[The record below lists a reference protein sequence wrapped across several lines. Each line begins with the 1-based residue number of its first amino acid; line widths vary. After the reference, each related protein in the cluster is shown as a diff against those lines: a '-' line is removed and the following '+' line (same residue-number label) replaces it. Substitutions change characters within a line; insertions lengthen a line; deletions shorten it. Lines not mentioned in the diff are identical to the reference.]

1 VPCGARFFAF
11 NEGRPELD
19 TDRDWAH
26 LLRPRRRFDQRPQ
39 EPTTRINDAIRVPQ
53 IRLIGADGEQI
64 GIKSTDEA
72 LKYAWDMNLDLVEV
86 APDAKPPVCRVMDY
100 SKYKYEQEQKAK
112 LARKHQ
118 STITIKEIKLRPKI
132 DPHDYATKKGHVVRF
147 LKNRD
152 KVKVTIMFRGREMT
166 HPDRG
171 RQLLLKL
178 ADEVQDL
185 GIVESAPLQDGR
197 NMVMMLAPHKNA
209 PVASPADAAPEP
221 DSDAA
226 AAPAPEG
233 REREGRRS
241 GPGRRHH
248 VGDSDAEDENQTRR
262 REAAAALCRR
272 QADAPPRVQ
281 VAPAR
286 AQVGEAAAQEAPR
299 HRRRRPGH
307 ERGAAPPRKA
317 IGETDGTSQAQRSCE
332 EEAP

>member
-1 VPCGARFFAF
+1 M
-11 NEGRPELD
+11 
-19 TDRDWAH
+19 
-26 LLRPRRRFDQRPQ
+26 
-39 EPTTRINDAIRVPQ
+39 PQ

-209 PVASPADAAPEP
+209 PVAPADAAPEP
-221 DSDAA
+221 QSEPA
-226 AAPAPEG
+226 AAPAPE
-233 REREGRRS
+233 
-241 GPGRRHH
+241 
-248 VGDSDAEDENQTRR
+248 AETTSEP
-262 REAAAALCRR
+262 AA
-272 QADAPPRVQ
+272 DP
-281 VAPAR
+281 APA
-286 AQVGEAAAQEAPR
+286 GD
-299 HRRRRPGH
+299 
-307 ERGAAPPRKA
+307 
-317 IGETDGTSQAQRSCE
+317 TT
-332 EEAP
+332 